1 MARAERAPRTRVDR
15 SSIALPDL
23 ESGETIR
30 AAASQVTTSAIHPFL
45 PLALAI
51 VLWLIAILLGEST
64 IALIVGIGA
73 VTYMMWQ
80 RRASNRFVVRTDR
93 RLLFYREG
101 TLRGPQPGL
110 VEQIPLRDLAV
121 RDSKKGM
128 VMVRMLFDVT
138 GTGEEEGRHL
148 ILRVQRV
155 NHAFLDTFGD
165 PKRTQVR
172 KQVTHD
178 PSGRTTPKGGKRRR

>member
-1 MARAERAPRTRVDR
+1 
-15 SSIALPDL
+15 
-23 ESGETIR
+23 
-30 AAASQVTTSAIHPFL
+30 
-45 PLALAI
+45 
-51 VLWLIAILLGEST
+51 
-64 IALIVGIGA
+64 
-73 VTYMMWQ
+73 
-80 RRASNRFVVRTDR
+80 
-93 RLLFYREG
+93 
-101 TLRGPQPGL
+101 
-110 VEQIPLRDLAV
+110 
-121 RDSKKGM
+121 M